1 MDINCAS
8 FESSLPEV
16 YLILPR
22 ATYVKEIFWCIYFP
36 LVLQLPTCMGL
47 FHHFFLCPNQPFR
60 PILQPFCLKNAILV
74 TFRQPSRTCAPL
86 PPFVSMLLQ
95 VGDTSSPKICN
106 IDTWGEGGDR
116 DMEVMSVK
124 VAFLNRALSYDF
136 KQF

>member
-1 MDINCAS
+1 MDINCTS

-22 ATYVKEIFWCIYFP
+22 ATYVKEIFLVHLFP
-36 LVLQLPTCMGL
+36 SCSAITHLYGPFSPL
-47 FHHFFLCPNQPFR
+47 FGPNQPFR

-116 DMEVMSVK
+116 DMELMSVK
-124 VAFLNRALSYDF
+124 MAFLNRALSI
-136 KQF
+136 